1 MDWFAIALLS
11 TFIFGFVNIMD
22 SYLLSRRLS
31 GLRVFLL
38 VVACIFVPVSIVVA
52 ALNPLPASLNT
63 EPLLMAFGSG
73 TLRAIAIILFLY
85 VLRTEE
91 VSRSV
96 PVTYIQP
103 VIVALLAVILLGETL
118 AFSQWLAV
126 FIVATGAV
134 LVSLGRDDDG
144 SFKWWGKPLL
154 LLLLFSLLMAC
165 ADVMSKYAL
174 DYINFWQMYWINS
187 LVMLLAILVIAFR
200 REALKQLREVFKQRR
215 LTALITLNEMLAL
228 SAILLFF
235 WAIEQGQVSLVAT
248 ISASRPLFVLLL
260 VYLLG
265 RLKPHLL
272 LEGRLLRGK
281 LALRT
286 LAITMIVAGVAIIY
300 LY

>member
-1 MDWFAIALLS
+1 MDWFVIALLS

-38 VVACIFVPVSIVVA
+38 VAACIFVPVSIVVA
-52 ALNPLPASLNT
+52 ALNPLPTSLNT

-73 TLRAIAIILFLY
+73 ALRATAIIIFLY

-118 AFSQWLAV
+118 VFSQWLAV

-200 REALKQLREVFKQRR
+200 REALEQLREVFKQRR
-215 LTALITLNEMLAL
+215 LTALIALNEMLAL

-272 LEGRLLRGK
+272 LEGRLLQGK